1 MATEVRMPPIAADT
15 HEGTLMRWIVAA
27 GTAVEKG
34 DPIAEVE
41 TAKTILEVEAPCS
54 GTVLATVPVEGN
66 HIVVGALL
74 AWIGAPGESPPD
86 TNDGAEAPE
95 RTPGMLES
103 AVPDAPV
110 RPRLRATPIV
120 MRLAVEYGLDITA
133 IEGTGPNGRITRD
146 DVEKAAARKD
156 QA

>member
-15 HEGTLMRWIVAA
+15 HEGTLRRWIVNP
-27 GTAVEKG
+27 GTVVEKG

-66 HIVVGALL
+66 DIVVGALL

-86 TNDGAEAPE
+86 VDNGAEASE
-95 RTPGMLES
+95 RTPGMLER

-110 RPRLRATPIV
+110 RPRLRATPNV

-146 DVEKAAARKD
+146 DVEKAVARRD
-156 QA
+156 RG